1 MKDKDI
7 RKKIN
12 NSKLSDEALE
22 GVSGGTSMI
31 PFGGVD
37 YCPYCGETHEK
48 VNKQRF
54 IRDIVYNGI
63 NYKNCQSYTCYL
75 NGFFY
80 VATTD
85 EGNTIYFDSNYQKM
99 N

>member
-22 GVSGGTSMI
+22 GVSGGGSKI
-31 PFGGVD
+31 PYGGVD
-37 YCPYCGETHEK
+37 YCPYCGTTHEM

-63 NYKNCQSYTCYL
+63 AYKNCQSYTCYS
-75 NGFFY
+75 NGWFY

-85 EGNTIYFDSNYQKM
+85 DGNKIYFDSNYQKM